1 MTLHKQIFWWK
12 KILFFSS
19 FQIYHFLKVHS
30 MSLHYSSF
38 LSARI
43 KMRQKAYLVGGH
55 GIDLNGFFFSLI
67 SEQIANLCIQYN
79 LIYFSPDY
87 HYSTCLWS
95 CSWRWR
101 NWTRSTAHGCDEF
114 RPRPLDLYSF
124 PKRNSH
130 IAASCC
136 GDGNKTEA
144 KHIAKTFP
152 KSRCLRSTD
161 FI

>member
-1 MTLHKQIFWWK
+1 MKYARYINLHVSPRYIFHKYIVLGRRPWYRFK
-12 KILFFSS
+12 
-19 FQIYHFLKVHS
+19 
-30 MSLHYSSF
+30 
-38 LSARI
+38 RI
-43 KMRQKAYLVGGH
+43 
-55 GIDLNGFFFSLI
+55 FFSLI

-79 LIYFSPDY
+79 LIFFSPDY

-130 IAASCC
+130 ITASCC

-152 KSRCLRSTD
+152 KSQCLRSAD
-161 FI
+161 YI